1 MVFFA
6 KQNKKPNALYKNPIY
21 FSELKDSIESFE
33 SAIQPT
39 TEDKEMLFVSEE
51 HYRREKNA
59 FLLAKLA
66 LEVDERMKKE
76 NQEYYWSFNTP
87 FSNEGSSFPKM

>member
-1 MVFFA
+1 
-6 KQNKKPNALYKNPIY
+6 
-21 FSELKDSIESFE
+21 
-33 SAIQPT
+33 
-39 TEDKEMLFVSEE
+39 MLFVSEE

-87 FSNEGSSFPKM
+87 FSNEGSSFPKMWIF

>member
-1 MVFFA
+1 M
-6 KQNKKPNALYKNPIY
+6 KRCCL
-21 FSELKDSIESFE
+21 
-33 SAIQPT
+33 SARST
-39 TEDKEMLFVSEE
+39 TV
-51 HYRREKNA
+51 REKNA

>member
-33 SAIQPT
+33 SALKPT
-39 TEDKEMLFVSEE
+39 TEDEEMLFVSEE
-51 HYRREKNA
+51 HY
-59 FLLAKLA
+59 
-66 LEVDERMKKE
+66 
-76 NQEYYWSFNTP
+76 S
-87 FSNEGSSFPKM
+87 

>member
-1 MVFFA
+1 
-6 KQNKKPNALYKNPIY
+6 L
-21 FSELKDSIESFE
+21 
-33 SAIQPT
+33 SARST
-39 TEDKEMLFVSEE
+39 TV
-51 HYRREKNA
+51 REKNA